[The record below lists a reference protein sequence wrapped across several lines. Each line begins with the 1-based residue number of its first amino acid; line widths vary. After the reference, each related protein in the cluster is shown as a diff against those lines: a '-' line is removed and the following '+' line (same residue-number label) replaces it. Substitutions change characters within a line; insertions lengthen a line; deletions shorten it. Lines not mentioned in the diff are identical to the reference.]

1 MGLFVLHAEGKAAEC
16 SVGVGGGREGGE
28 RLWGR
33 VKVEIVATTLRETRS
48 PVHHV
53 GVSESPCSSVSAKR
67 LVFHSNEILVYDLPS
82 LV

>member
-33 VKVEIVATTLRETRS
+33 VKVEIVATTL
-48 PVHHV
+48 
-53 GVSESPCSSVSAKR
+53 
-67 LVFHSNEILVYDLPS
+67 
-82 LV
+82 